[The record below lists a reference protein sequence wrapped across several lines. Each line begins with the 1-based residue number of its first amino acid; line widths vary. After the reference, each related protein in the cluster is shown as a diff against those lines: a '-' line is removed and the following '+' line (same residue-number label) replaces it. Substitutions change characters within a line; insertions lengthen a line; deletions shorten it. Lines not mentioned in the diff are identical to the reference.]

1 MGNIKNI
8 AKWNNENNKFDR
20 KLTSFNNSAFSL
32 AYFDDII
39 VNDDNNF
46 DYIFFSEGSQ
56 LKDLISKKNSESID
70 SNIKNLDVM
79 FNYFSN
85 KKHNVKFVLVALDT
99 DAPINEDSKL
109 LAETIDNI
117 NDSNVLSINLVGI
130 SKSGA
135 MMFNSIKY
143 MKNKSNL
150 KNINLFTIST
160 PFLGS
165 PLASPKVIF
174 PVIKRVAGPIGI
186 YWFNSVSSRNHLDF
200 DIAVSGGMT
209 EEFMD
214 NYDPNFIKNI
224 LSD

>member
-1 MGNIKNI
+1 
-8 AKWNNENNKFDR
+8 
-20 KLTSFNNSAFSL
+20 
-32 AYFDDII
+32 
-39 VNDDNNF
+39 
-46 DYIFFSEGSQ
+46 
-56 LKDLISKKNSESID
+56 
-70 SNIKNLDVM
+70 
-79 FNYFSN
+79 
-85 KKHNVKFVLVALDT
+85 
-99 DAPINEDSKL
+99 
-109 LAETIDNI
+109 
-117 NDSNVLSINLVGI
+117 
-130 SKSGA
+130 
-135 MMFNSIKY
+135 MFNSIKY

-224 LSD
+224 LSDENISAIKKINFYQNITTLDEKGSLLKSFEDGVFKDSFLMFLSDKILLGGHTDGMVSYDSQNAVEKYLNTNHLHLEKSFHSLVVEDKEFTTIFLDDMYSVIDNKYKKIKKLVRNSY

>member
-85 KKHNVKFVLVALDT
+85 K
-99 DAPINEDSKL
+99 
-109 LAETIDNI
+109 NI
-117 NDSNVLSINLVGI
+117 I
-130 SKSGA
+130 
-135 MMFNSIKY
+135 
-143 MKNKSNL
+143 
-150 KNINLFTIST
+150 
-160 PFLGS
+160 
-165 PLASPKVIF
+165 
-174 PVIKRVAGPIGI
+174 
-186 YWFNSVSSRNHLDF
+186 
-200 DIAVSGGMT
+200 
-209 EEFMD
+209 
-214 NYDPNFIKNI
+214 
-224 LSD
+224 